1 MSLREK
7 LKAIKPTQ
15 VEVTVCGTKFLVI
28 GLSKTKRAEVY
39 ASVSKAGKS
48 IDADAMEN
56 AFLSECVLDPE
67 TSVPVFT
74 REECSEWGVIPA
86 QITGP
91 LFSEVMRIN
100 GLDNDDV
107 GRKVKNS
114 DATDLPA

>member
-1 MSLREK
+1 MSLRER

-15 VEVTVCGTKFLVI
+15 VEVTVCGTKFLVV

-39 ASVSKAGKS
+39 ASVSKPGKA
-48 IDADAMEN
+48 IDADQMEN
-56 AFLSECVLDPE
+56 AFLSECVVDPE
-67 TSVPVFT
+67 SQQPVFA
-74 REECSEWGVIPA
+74 RDESEEWGAIPA